1 MIEIEEKYRNIVELA
16 PDGIMTFDLK
26 GVITS
31 CNTSFLNL
39 TGYSE
44 DEIVNKKFTKLPTLR
59 KSDMPRF
66 TRIFASL
73 LKGNV
78 PKPVEISWIRKDGA
92 VRVGEV
98 LVSIMKRGARI
109 YGFQGI
115 VRDVTE
121 RKKMEDRLR
130 ESEEQFKRF
139 FENSPDYCYM
149 ISPKGIILDINKAAL
164 KVLGYKKKEIV
175 GQSLQTIYAP
185 ESIPKA
191 KQAFSK
197 MKRAAEVRNVELS
210 IVSKSGNKRTV
221 LLSADAARDKKG
233 KVLYSISVQRD
244 ITERKKAAKA
254 LEESEAALRGILFA
268 APIGIGMMKNRIF
281 SFLNDQMCRMTGY
294 SREELVNKS
303 ARILYD
309 SDEEFNRVGKEKY
322 DDIRDKGI
330 GTIESQFKRKDGH
343 LIDVLL
349 SSSALDLSDMS
360 RGVLF
365 TAMEI
370 TERKRADKV
379 RSAIY
384 KISEATQVAE
394 NLEELYKSIHNI
406 VKELMAIEDNFYI
419 ALYDENSRII
429 SFPYFVDRYE
439 KNPGPQKLG
448 KGLTEY
454 VLLTGKPLLASSEVF
469 EELAKEGKVE
479 SVGPPSV
486 DWLGVPLKIKDKT
499 VGVMVAQS
507 YTEGKRFRH
516 EDRNVFM
523 FISDQV
529 AMAITRK
536 QTEKAIHESEEKYR
550 HLVENTNDALFST
563 DAKGVLTYIS
573 PPVKSITG
581 YSPSEVIGH
590 SFVEFIHEEDL
601 NRIKD
606 QFQKILSGIIEA
618 SEYRIKTKS
627 GEVRWVRTSSWP
639 VIYEN
644 RALGLQGMMT
654 DITERKKD
662 EERIMASLREKE
674 VMMREIHHRVKN
686 NMQIISS
693 LLRLQSRQIK
703 NKKLTNIFNVAQD
716 RIKSMA
722 LIHESLYRSDDLA
735 RIDFADYVNRLTTH
749 LFSIHIPRKGK
760 ISLGLDLKKF
770 YLDIGRAIPCGLI
783 INELVSNSL
792 KHAFPAGKSGEV
804 YVRLDH
810 KLDTHTIIVKD
821 NGIGLPENVDFRE
834 TETLGIQLVN
844 DLVKQLS
851 GKIELERK
859 GGTEFVITFKDIE

>member
-1 MIEIEEKYRNIVELA
+1 MA
-16 PDGIMTFDLK
+16 PDGIITIDLK
-26 GVITS
+26 GVVTS
-31 CNTSFLNL
+31 CNTSFLKL
-39 TGYSE
+39 SGYSE
-44 DEIVNKKFTKLPTLR
+44 DEIVNKHFTRLPTLR

-98 LVSIMKRGARI
+98 RISIMKRGARI
-109 YGFQGI
+109 CGFQAI
-115 VRDVTE
+115 ARDVTE
-121 RKKMEDRLR
+121 RKRMEDRLK

-149 ISPKGIILDINKAAL
+149 ISPEGHILDLNKAAL
-164 KVLGYKKKEIV
+164 KLLGYRKKEIV
-175 GQSLQTIYAP
+175 GQPLMTIYPP

-197 MKRAAEVRNVELS
+197 MKKGKKVNNVELS

-221 LLSADAARDKKG
+221 LLSADSARDKKG
-233 KVLYSISVQRD
+233 KVLHSISVQRD

-254 LEESEAALRGILFA
+254 LEESEAALKGILSA
-268 APIGIGMMKNRIF
+268 APIGIGMMKNRVF
-281 SFLNDQMCRMTGY
+281 SFLNDEMCRITGY
-294 SREELVNKS
+294 SREKLVDKS

-322 DDIRDKGI
+322 DDIREKGI
-330 GTIESQFKRKDGH
+330 GTIETQFKHKQGH
-343 LIDVLL
+343 LIDVWL
-349 SSSALDLSDMS
+349 SSSALDPSDLSQ
-360 RGVLF
+360 GVLF
-365 TAMEI
+365 TAMDI
-370 TERKRADKV
+370 TEHKRADKV
-379 RSAIY
+379 QSAIY

-394 NLEELYKSIHNI
+394 NLGELYKSIHDTA
-406 VKELMAIEDNFYI
+406 KELMAVEDNFYI
-419 ALYDENSRII
+419 ALYDENSRVL
-429 SFPYFVDRYE
+429 SFPYFVDKYE

-454 VLLTGKPLLASSEVF
+454 VLSTGKPLLASPDVF
-469 EELAKEGKVE
+469 EKLVKKGKVE

-507 YTEGKRFRH
+507 YTEGKRFRQ
-516 EDRNVFM
+516 EDRDVFL

-536 QTEKAIHESEEKYR
+536 QAEEAIHESEEKYR

-563 DAKGVLTYIS
+563 DARGVLTYIS
-573 PPVKSITG
+573 PPVESITG

-590 SFVEFIHEEDL
+590 SFTEFIHEEDL
-601 NRIKD
+601 DRIKD
-606 QFQKILSGIIEA
+606 QFQKILSGVIEA

-627 GEVRWVRTSSWP
+627 GEIHWIRTSSRP
-639 VIYEN
+639 VVYEN
-644 RALGLQGMMT
+644 RTLGLQGMMT

-662 EERIMASLREKE
+662 EERILASLREKE

-693 LLRLQSRQIK
+693 LLRLQSRQIESET
-703 NKKLTNIFNVAQD
+703 LTNIFNVAQD

-735 RIDFADYVNRLTTH
+735 RIDFADYVNKLTTH
-749 LFSIHIPRKGK
+749 LFSIHIPEKGK
-760 ISLGLDLKKF
+760 ISLNLDLKKF

-792 KHAFPAGKSGEV
+792 IHAFPGGKSGEV
-804 YVRLDH
+804 CVKLDH
-810 KLDTHTIIVKD
+810 KLDTHTIVVKD
-821 NGIGLPENVDFRE
+821 NGIGFPENVDFRE

-844 DLVKQLS
+844 DLVKQLN
-851 GKIELERK
+851 GKIKLERK
-859 GGTEFVITFKDIE
+859 GGTEFVIIFKDIE